1 LYQASIKKLPII
13 ASAHGIIGW
22 MNRKYKLGFSVDID
36 NVNLLVKTINKLCN
50 NKIYNSFSANIIDF
64 SKKIDPKFFM
74 SQVNNLLIKKY

>member
-1 LYQASIKKLPII
+1 
-13 ASAHGIIGW
+13 

-74 SQVNNLLIKKY
+74 GQINDLLLKKY